1 MPYISHKGQS
11 YYIAPVTQ
19 VPYGEHAVEIEDRQS
34 QGPTHRDLAIER
46 MQRQLTEAKLNLLL
60 GAQEHAKTRS
70 AQVPTPSPAPAK
82 PTQPATPKREIYVGK
97 IVDPKVY

>member
-11 YYIAPVTQ
+11 YYIEPVAH
-19 VPYGEHAVEIEDRQS
+19 VPYGQQAVEIEEPS
-34 QGPTHRDLAIER
+34 PGPSHRDLAIER

-70 AQVPTPSPAPAK
+70 AQAPTPSPAPAK